1 MKTTKAF
8 IINFNRL
15 TYLRDMVEWC
25 QAHGLEPI
33 VVDNASDYPPLL
45 EYYADHPCE
54 IIRMPKNYGHV
65 VMWHELFPL
74 PKERFI
80 ITDPD
85 LDMSGVP
92 DDFLAMMNK
101 GLDRHYVPKCGLSLE
116 IADLPDNDEGAF
128 IRKIEGVFW
137 DNPLDDLFFDAKV
150 DTTFSLYRE
159 GMNYY
164 TIEGIRTNR
173 PYTAR
178 HYSWYYT
185 DFNSLPEDEKN
196 YYRTANDSASGKK
209 RLMK

>member
-1 MKTTKAF
+1 MRTY

-15 TYLRDMVEWC
+15 TYLRDMVDWC
-25 QAHGLEPI
+25 ISRKLQPVI
-33 VVDNASDYPPLL
+33 VDNASDYTPLL
-45 EYYADHPCE
+45 EYYKTKPCD
-54 IIRMPKNYGHV
+54 IIRMPKNYGHT
-65 VMWHELFPL
+65 VMWHGLIPL
-74 PKERFI
+74 PTDRFI

-92 DDFLAMMNK
+92 DDFLEVMNR
-101 GLDRHYVPKCGLSLE
+101 GLDKYSVPKCGLSLE
-116 IADLPDNDEGAF
+116 ISDLPEGDEGDY

-137 DNPLDDLFFDAKV
+137 EHPLDDLYFDAKV
-150 DTTFSLYRE
+150 DTTFSMYRE
-159 GMNYY
+159 GTNEY

-185 DFNSLPEDEKN
+185 DFNLLPEDEQH
-196 YYRTANDSASGKK
+196 YYRTANYSASGKQ